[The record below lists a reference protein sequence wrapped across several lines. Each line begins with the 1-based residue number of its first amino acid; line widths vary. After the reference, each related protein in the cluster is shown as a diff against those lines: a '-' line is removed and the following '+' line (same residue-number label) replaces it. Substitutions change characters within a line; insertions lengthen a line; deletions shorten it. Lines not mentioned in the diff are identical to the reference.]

1 MELMIVTAGLM
12 SMLGVSL
19 ALQHASYKKVQ
30 VTAQK

>member
-19 ALQHASYKKVQ
+19 ALQYSSFKKVQ
-30 VTAQK
+30 VTVQK